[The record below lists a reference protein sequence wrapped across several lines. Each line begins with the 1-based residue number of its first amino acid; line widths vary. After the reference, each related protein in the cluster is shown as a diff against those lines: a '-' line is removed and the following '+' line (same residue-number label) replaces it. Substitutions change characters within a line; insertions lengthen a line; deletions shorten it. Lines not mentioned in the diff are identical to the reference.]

1 MLILARKEDESIMLG
16 NDIKITVVVISKGG
30 VKIGIDAP
38 KNMMILRSELV
49 EDVAAENKQ
58 ALNGAGLGRGS
69 SNADTFLKNAKDEVK

>member
-16 NDIKITVVVISKGG
+16 NDIKITVVGISKGV

-58 ALNGAGLGRGS
+58 ALNGAGEAS
-69 SNADTFLKNAKDEVK
+69 LKELRDKIVK

>member
-1 MLILARKEDESIMLG
+1 MLILARKEDESIML
-16 NDIKITVVVISKGG
+16 

-58 ALNGAGLGRGS
+58 ALNGAGEAS
-69 SNADTFLKNAKDEVK
+69 LKELSDKIVK

>member
-16 NDIKITVVVISKGG
+16 NDIKITVVGISKGG

-58 ALNGAGLGRGS
+58 ALNGAGEAER
-69 SNADTFLKNAKDEVK
+69 

>member
-16 NDIKITVVVISKGG
+16 NDIKITVVGISKGG

-38 KNMMILRSELV
+38 KNMMTLRSELV

-58 ALNGAGLGRGS
+58 ALNGAGEAS
-69 SNADTFLKNAKDEVK
+69 LKELSDKIVK